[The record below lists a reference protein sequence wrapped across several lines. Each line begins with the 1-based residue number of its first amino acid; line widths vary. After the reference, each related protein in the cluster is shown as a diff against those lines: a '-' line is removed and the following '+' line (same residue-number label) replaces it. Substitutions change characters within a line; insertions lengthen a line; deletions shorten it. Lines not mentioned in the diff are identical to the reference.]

1 MRLLLTDA
9 DSLICEIKTEDVYKN
24 FSKDKELFDFSSCSA
39 ESKYYDDSNKL
50 VIGMMKGYK

>member
-39 ESKYYDDSNKL
+39 ESKYYDDSNNL
-50 VIGMMKGYK
+50 VVGMMKGYK

>member
-24 FSKDKELFDFSSCSA
+24 FSKDREIFYFR
-39 ESKYYDDSNKL
+39 N
-50 VIGMMKGYK
+50 

>member
-50 VIGMMKGYK
+50 VVAMMKGYK